1 MLINNWYVAAM
12 SEDVSAEKP
21 LGVRMLGVDFV
32 LFRNP
37 AGQVVCLSGVCCHR
51 GAALGDGKINDGCV
65 ACPYHGWEYDETG
78 RCVKVPAFED
88 PGKTPAR
95 ARLDRYPVEEK
106 YGWVWT
112 FLGDLDESERPSIP
126 DLFPEYDDPD
136 HWRIVSYSLEADVNW
151 VRMEENSLDT
161 VHTSFVHRRFGGEV
175 DPASANMPIEKTQ
188 WGARVA
194 REKNAP
200 RTSQKS
206 AEMAKLVGERK
217 RTKVSL
223 EFSLIGLCHR
233 INPTFRPGMSQV
245 QFTARTPIDAYR
257 TRVFGWQ
264 ARNYMMEPEQDADRL
279 AGITE
284 ALQEDLSV
292 VTRVQP
298 PLTPKRLPDEF
309 LTGADGMEG
318 AFRALVKEM
327 GERGWE
333 IDIEAMEAEQ
343 RYRAMVIPS
352 PGRRKNPRNWVQQP
366 VPLRPAKGPQA
377 VPASNPRG
385 VES

>member
-32 LFRNP
+32 LFRT
-37 AGQVVCLSGVCCHR
+37 ATGKAVCLSGVCCHR
-51 GAALGDGKINDGCV
+51 GAALGDGKINGGCV

-78 RCVKVPAFED
+78 RCVKVPAFEN
-88 PGKTPAR
+88 PTATPKR
-95 ARLDRYPVEEK
+95 ARLDSYPVEEK
-106 YGWVWT
+106 YGWVWA
-112 FLGDLDESERPSIP
+112 FLGELDESERPAIP
-126 DLFPEYDDPD
+126 DLFDEYHDQES
-136 HWRIVSYSLEADVNW
+136 WRLLPYSLEADVNW

-175 DPASANMPIEKTQ
+175 DPESANVPIEKTE

-200 RTSQKS
+200 QTSQKS
-206 AEMAKLVGERK
+206 EQMAKLVGERK
-217 RTKVSL
+217 RTRVSL

-279 AGITE
+279 AGIME

-292 VTRVQP
+292 VTKVQP

-318 AFRALVKEM
+318 AFRALVRQM
-327 GERGWE
+327 SNRGWE
-333 IDIEAMEAEQ
+333 IDVEAMEAEQ
-343 RYRAMVIPS
+343 RYRAIVIPS
-352 PGRRKNPRNWVQQP
+352 PARRKDPHNWVQRP
-366 VPLRPAKGPQA
+366 VPLRPASGPEP
-377 VPASNPRG
+377 VPVSDQRTG
-385 VES
+385 KV